1 MRTAVGRDELDDRGS
16 LSRIRRSIRA
26 DLNAAGVDPAVAFD
40 CLVAV
45 TEACTNALVHGHG
58 AGGGGVP
65 EVTWDVE
72 GTVARFRIRDYST
85 RGWSKA
91 AHPSRDP
98 GMDPVPPTTFEDRVG
113 GFGLELMQGL
123 MDEVDIS
130 MRSDGTVVTMLK
142 RLETG
147 ARGVGGRTHR

>member
-1 MRTAVGRDELDDRGS
+1 MRTAVGRDELEDKGS

-26 DLNAAGVDPAVAFD
+26 DLNAAGVDPSVAFD

-45 TEACTNALVHGHG
+45 TEACTNALVHGHC
-58 AGGGGVP
+58 AGGGEVP

-72 GTVARFRIRDYST
+72 RAVARFRIRDYST

-98 GMDPVPPTTFEDRVG
+98 ELERVPPNAFDDRVG
-113 GFGLELMQGL
+113 GFGIELMQGL
-123 MDEVDIS
+123 MDEVDIAT
-130 MRSDGTVVTMLK
+130 RPDGTVVTMLK
-142 RLETG
+142 HLERRADES
-147 ARGVGGRTHR
+147 ARR

>member
-1 MRTAVGRDELDDRGS
+1 MGRDQLEDRTS

-26 DLNAAGVDPAVAFD
+26 DLNAAGVEPAIAFD

-45 TEACTNALVHGHG
+45 TEACTNALVHGHC
-58 AGGGGVP
+58 AGGGGTP

-72 GTVARFRIRDYST
+72 GAVARFRIRDYST

-98 GMDPVPPTTFEDRVG
+98 ELERARGNPLGDRVG
-113 GFGLELMQGL
+113 GFGIELMQGL
-123 MDEVDIS
+123 MDEVDIAA
-130 MRSDGTVVTMLK
+130 RADGTVVTMLK
-142 RLETG
+142 RLRAG
-147 ARGVGGRTHR
+147 PRDRDAARRH